1 MLVAV
6 GTLQRDQWVGSD
18 LEVIDHFVGSVY
30 LDKTL
35 TGTSESII
43 QLYVLSTFFQGT
55 ELCIQA
61 VLSRLVYYF
70 KLNIF

>member
-35 TGTSESII
+35 IGTSESII
-43 QLYVLSTFFQGT
+43 QLHYPSTFFQGT
-55 ELCIQA
+55 ELCM
-61 VLSRLVYYF
+61 
-70 KLNIF
+70 